1 MSRSDYLEVQE
12 NSPRQIWCT
21 PGRLCRKN
29 QTVIHGY
36 SQFLPSPPRS
46 LFRGFFLKAGTPFRF
61 HHNPSSKPSRRN
73 WTDFPKCLPES
84 LPKKFSTILAIDHQ
98 RLKLKSP
105 VNHSTTLSTA
115 TPCISTH
122 IHRDSLKS
130 LDKMTICRKILR
142 QVDNFHFFCWPQIE
156 RWSFGEKWRKFVEGI
171 TFAISNIHYLH
182 DDKQ

>member
-1 MSRSDYLEVQE
+1 MSRSDYSEVQE

-21 PGRLCRKN
+21 PDRLCRKN

-36 SQFLPSPPRS
+36 SQFLPFPPRS

-84 LPKKFSTILAIDHQ
+84 LQKVSTILTIDHQ
-98 RLKLKSP
+98 WVKLKCS
-105 VNHSTTLSTA
+105 VISSTILSTA

-122 IHRDSLKS
+122 IPQNSPES
-130 LDKMTICRKILR
+130 FDKMAICRKILR

-182 DDKQ
+182 DNKQ